1 MLLEMEARALC
12 MLTKNSI
19 TELLG
24 LRSLLLISIIGGCFC
39 FVFKLGA
46 FYTGQPGLQISQFL
60 RLTLNLGFSC
70 VSLPSAFPT
79 IPSDCHRFPIPEFLQ
94 RSREEWSQ

>member
-1 MLLEMEARALC
+1 MCVLLEIEARALC

-60 RLTLNLGFSC
+60 RLTLNLGYSC

-79 IPSDCHRFPIPEFLQ
+79 IPSERHKISHP
-94 RSREEWSQ
+94 